1 MARLTPV
8 TDAEIAKYGTP
19 RPEAEAEPAA
29 EPDATADEPTRPDYE
44 AARKDVADLSARVDQ
59 LAEQEAERRA
69 EMDEAAM
76 NEPAVH
82 EPQAEPELE
91 SSWQPGDAHSY
102 QEPAA
107 TADADAEMEI
117 G

>member
-1 MARLTPV
+1 M
-8 TDAEIAKYGTP
+8 
-19 RPEAEAEPAA
+19 
-29 EPDATADEPTRPDYE
+29 DEP
-44 AARKDVADLSARVDQ
+44 V
-59 LAEQEAERRA
+59 
-69 EMDEAAM
+69 
-76 NEPAVH
+76 VH

-91 SSWQPGDAHSY
+91 SSWQPGDAQGY